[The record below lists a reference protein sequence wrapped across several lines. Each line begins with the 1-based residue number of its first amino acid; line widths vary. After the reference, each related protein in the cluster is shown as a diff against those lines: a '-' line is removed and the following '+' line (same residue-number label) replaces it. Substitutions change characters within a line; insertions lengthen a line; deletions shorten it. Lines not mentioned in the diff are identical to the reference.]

1 MQISRRVLGPEHS
14 YTVQSM
20 CGLANT
26 YTWLGKYAEAETL
39 LKQALEIRR
48 RLLGPDHSFTLST
61 LSDLGD
67 IHQRQGNYALARSY
81 ASEALVGRRRTLGAQ
96 HPDTMNSAAALAL
109 AYESQ
114 GKFAES
120 EPLAQEA
127 AETDRT
133 KRPESWQR
141 FREESLLGASLAGQR
156 KFAEAEPLLLAGYQG
171 MDARKERMQVP
182 NRYYLDLAHESIIH
196 LYQAWGKRQKVA
208 EWSKK

>member
-26 YTWLGKYAEAETL
+26 YTWQGKYAEAETL
-39 LKQALEIRR
+39 LKQVLEIRR
-48 RLLGPDHSFTLST
+48 RLLGPDHSFTLFT
-61 LSDLGD
+61 LSDLGEMY
-67 IHQRQGNYALARSY
+67 QREGNYALAQSY
-81 ASEALVGRRRTLGAQ
+81 ASEALAGRRRTLGPQ
-96 HPDTMNSAAALAL
+96 HPDAMNSAAALAL
-109 AYESQ
+109 AYQSQ

-120 EPLAQEA
+120 EPLAHEA

-141 FREESLLGASLAGQR
+141 FREESLLGASLAGQK
-156 KFAEAEPLLLAGYQG
+156 KFTEAEPLLLAGYQG
-171 MDARKERMQVP
+171 MDARREGIQVP
-182 NRYYLDLAHESIIH
+182 NRYYLDFARQSIVH
-196 LYQAWGKRQKVA
+196 LYHAWGKREKAA